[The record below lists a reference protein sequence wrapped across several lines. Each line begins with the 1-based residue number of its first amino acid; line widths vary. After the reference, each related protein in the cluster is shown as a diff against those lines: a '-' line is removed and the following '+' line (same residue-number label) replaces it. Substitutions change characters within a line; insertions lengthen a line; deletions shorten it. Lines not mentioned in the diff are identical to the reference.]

1 MYGGFVMPSLIII
14 LSWFFSYSH
23 NDIKS
28 SEMLEFM
35 SLPYAPVSSDVSQIY
50 LTSSLTTFAT
60 LLVIASG
67 A

>member
-1 MYGGFVMPSLIII
+1 
-14 LSWFFSYSH
+14 
-23 NDIKS
+23 
-28 SEMLEFM
+28 MLEFM